1 MKLQK
6 YTQTAPG
13 VNSLFWKQLVQV
25 FNRERLNGHYGV
37 VAFVIGNS
45 LSSLPFLFLI
55 AVVSSIIVYFMAQL
69 HPGFEHFAYFVLSLF
84 AQVAIVESLMMAVAS
99 VVPNFLMGIITG
111 AGIQVSKYMSTLVHV
126 LTTSMWVRMVTH
138 LVREITSSCIDQV
151 HWLNVA
157 RYRVSSCWWLDSSGS
172 STISLSPSGGTLS
185 RTSVSTCMPCRYAH
199 WWQYLIWCRTNLNES
214 TFGFVGF

>member
-6 YTQTAPG
+6 YAQTAPG
-13 VNSLFWKQLVQV
+13 VDRLIWKQLVQV

-111 AGIQVSKYMSTLVHV
+111 AGIQVSKSYVQSTLVHV
-126 LTTSMWVRMVTH
+126 VT
-138 LVREITSSCIDQV
+138 D
-151 HWLNVA
+151 NVLRCGLECCA
-157 RYRVSSCWWLDSSGS
+157 
-172 STISLSPSGGTLS
+172 
-185 RTSVSTCMPCRYAH
+185 
-199 WWQYLIWCRTNLNES
+199 IWC
-214 TFGFVGF
+214 

>member
-6 YTQTAPG
+6 YSTQTAPG
-13 VNSLFWKQLVQV
+13 VDRLIWKQLVQV

-111 AGIQVSKYMSTLVHV
+111 AGIQVSKSYVQSTLVHV
-126 LTTSMWVRMVTH
+126 VTDNV
-138 LVREITSSCIDQV
+138 LRCGLECCAIWCDREITSSCIDLM
-151 HWLNVA
+151 H
-157 RYRVSSCWWLDSSGS
+157 G
-172 STISLSPSGGTLS
+172 
-185 RTSVSTCMPCRYAH
+185 
-199 WWQYLIWCRTNLNES
+199 
-214 TFGFVGF
+214 